1 MVIRSA
7 ICKAAETL
15 SSAGIP
21 DSALEARFLAVQV
34 CGISSTALLAA
45 LEQPLTDCQQNALNT
60 LVQRRISGEPLQYL
74 LGEWEFYGMRL
85 FVGEG
90 VLIPRQDTETLVETA
105 LQHCRSVKAPEVADL
120 CCGSGCI
127 GLALKAQVRDAT
139 VFGLDIS
146 EAALT
151 YARKNAAYHKLE
163 VKLHRADVLEKE
175 TAAQFSALDLIVC
188 NPPYLTDADMEHLQ
202 TEVTYEPP
210 SALHGGTDGL
220 EFYRKITALWASAL
234 GFGGLLAYEV
244 GAGQA
249 EAVCRI
255 LEAQGFCKIRTIPDL
270 AGIDRVVCGNR
281 CDADGKE
288 F

>member
-21 DSALEARFLAVQV
+21 DSALEARFLTAQV
-34 CGISSTALLAA
+34 CGISSSALLTA
-45 LEQPLTDCQQNALNT
+45 LEQPLTDCQQSTLNT
-60 LVQRRISGEPLQYL
+60 LLQRRICGEPLQYL
-74 LGEWEFYGMRL
+74 LGEWEFYGMHL

-105 LQHCRSVKAPEVADL
+105 LQHCRAGRAPAVADL

-127 GLALKAQVRDAT
+127 GLALKAQIRDAA
-139 VFGLDIS
+139 VSGLDIS
-146 EAALT
+146 EAALM
-151 YARKNAAYHKLE
+151 YARKNAAYHKLDIT
-163 VKLHRADVLEKE
+163 LLCADVLQQE
-175 TAAQFSALDLIVC
+175 TAARFSALDLIVC

-202 TEVTYEPP
+202 TEVSYEPA
-210 SALHGGTDGL
+210 SALYGGTDGL
-220 EFYRKITALWASAL
+220 DFYRRITALWAPAL
-234 GFGGLLAYEV
+234 HPGGMLAYEV

-249 EAVCRI
+249 GAVCRM
-255 LEAQGFCKIRTIPDL
+255 LEAQRFCEIRTIPDL
-270 AGIDRVVCGNR
+270 AGIDRVVCGKR
-281 CDADGKE
+281 CGADGKE